1 MYCKPGGFVRADF
14 VWVREKG
21 RDFNRTTVG
30 CGFRSHNLC
39 GAQIIYFR
47 LGLFGTG
54 WYLKPVSPIH

>member
-1 MYCKPGGFVRADF
+1 MRADF
-14 VWVREKG
+14 VRVREKG